1 MTLNRAEGD
10 LMAIDKVVVALKS
23 ALRAK
28 YGHAGLGHIDKALRA
43 LISADRRRGL
53 STVVIHLDE
62 ADDMASYGGPAPEQ
76 PTPRDVKKAIDRI
89 ATTAK
94 PHYLL
99 LLGGPDVMPMVP
111 ITNPAYSGPE
121 GDSDRHVPSDLPY
134 ACDAPYS
141 TNPNRF
147 LGPTRVVGRL
157 PDLMGARKPTLL
169 TQLINAAA
177 RAQPRPRSEYQ
188 SSFALSTAAW
198 AKSTELSLTNTFGH
212 ARNLHT
218 CPGKGPRWTDRQI
231 APRVHFINCHG
242 GDSVPE
248 YYGQP
253 VDQDEFP
260 IAHHA
265 KHLRGRV
272 SAGTIVAAEC
282 CYGAQLYDPAD
293 AGGEQGIALTYL
305 EDGAAAVLGSTT
317 IAYGPS
323 EGNGS
328 ADLICQFFIQNVL
341 NGSSIGRAALEARQK
356 FAGARTHLD
365 PYDLKTLMQFYLL
378 GDPSAQPV
386 SMSAH
391 ALTRGKAFKKA
402 FADVQDRTVRNLR
415 RERLER
421 EGQYL
426 GKALPALKPTKHRPS
441 DKVAATL
448 QAMTQE
454 TGLNG
459 PLSQLSFE
467 IVPSGRRPG
476 PAAARR
482 VHVVKGRRQVQ
493 VNGATMTRVVAL
505 VATEEDGELIHV
517 RRLHSR

>member
-1 MTLNRAEGD
+1 
-10 LMAIDKVVVALKS
+10 MAIDKAVLALH
-23 ALRAK
+23 APLHAK
-28 YGHAGLGHIDKALRA
+28 YGDAGLARVGKALRA
-43 LISADRRRGL
+43 LVAADKRRGL
-53 STVVIHLDE
+53 ATVVIHLDDSAE
-62 ADDMASYGGPAPEQ
+62 MAPYGGPIAAVA
-76 PTPRDVKKAIDRI
+76 DAKAVKDAIDRI
-89 ATTAK
+89 AAAEQ

-157 PDLMGARKPTLL
+157 PDLIGASKPTLL

-177 RAQPRPRSEYQ
+177 RAKPRPRTDYQ
-188 SSFALSTAAW
+188 SSFGLSAEAW
-198 AKSTELSLTNTFGH
+198 AKSTALSLTNTFGH
-212 ARNLHT
+212 ADNLLT
-218 CPGKGPRWTDRQI
+218 SPPKGPRWTANQL

-253 VDQDEFP
+253 PDKDEFP
-260 IAHHA
+260 LAHHA
-265 KHLRGRV
+265 KYLQGKV
-272 SAGTIVAAEC
+272 SAGTVVAAEC

-293 AGGEQGIALTYL
+293 AAGVKGIALAYL
-305 EDGAAAVLGSTT
+305 EDGASGVFGSTT
-317 IAYGPS
+317 IAYGPC

-328 ADLICQFFIQNVL
+328 ADLICQFFVQQVL
-341 NGSSIGRAALEARQK
+341 GGSSLGRAALEARQK

-365 PYDLKTLMQFYLL
+365 PFDLKTLMQFYLL

-386 SMSAH
+386 AVTAH
-391 ALTRGKAFKKA
+391 SLTRGKAFRKA
-402 FADVQDRTVRNLR
+402 FSNTQDRTVRNLR

-421 EGQYL
+421 EGKYL
-426 GKALPALKPTKHRPS
+426 GQVLPALRPI
-441 DKVAATL
+441 DQGPGEKVAAVL
-448 QAMTQE
+448 KAMTRE
-454 TGLNG
+454 TGLEG
-459 PLSQLSFE
+459 ELTHQSFE
-467 IVPSGRRPG
+467 ITPPRRGRQSGPQRH
-476 PAAARR
+476 
-482 VHVVKGRRQVQ
+482 VHVVKGRRTVREA
-493 VNGATMTRVVAL
+493 GANIVRVVAL
-505 VATEEDGELIHV
+505 VATEEDGELLHV